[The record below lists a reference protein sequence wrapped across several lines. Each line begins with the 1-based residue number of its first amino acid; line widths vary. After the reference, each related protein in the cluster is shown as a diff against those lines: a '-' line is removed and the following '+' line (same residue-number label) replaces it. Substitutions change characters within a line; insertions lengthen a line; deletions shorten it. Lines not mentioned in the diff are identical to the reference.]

1 MKSQEPEI
9 EQQKDNLTI
18 QIATGKN
25 QLYAL
30 QSQIL
35 QELADAN
42 PDTILDNITLIGNLE
57 VSKDRSRT
65 IAENL
70 AEAEQVEVVINKT
83 RNFYRPVAERGAI
96 LYFAITDL
104 SGINEM
110 YQNSL
115 QYVKKLFNEAI
126 TSARKVK
133 SAEGEEAH
141 LRLLRGLVDA
151 ITRQLYEKIC
161 IGLFGQHKLVYAFNI
176 ATSIQRKLGVIVPAL
191 WNYLLRGAGVF
202 DKAEM
207 PEKPESL
214 STIAQSAWE
223 LIYRLSTFKFAP
235 ANESQEESK
244 EPTQERG
251 NPFAGLVKLMFENE
265 AAFARYVADETEHGF
280 FDRMPCSLSANLTP
294 FEKILLVRCLKPEK
308 VLFAVQK
315 YLELDLG
322 PEYAVS
328 PISSMETLF

>member
-96 LYFAITDL
+96 LYFAITDM

-115 QYVKKLFNEAI
+115 
-126 TSARKVK
+126 
-133 SAEGEEAH
+133 
-141 LRLLRGLVDA
+141 
-151 ITRQLYEKIC
+151 
-161 IGLFGQHKLVYAFNI
+161 
-176 ATSIQRKLGVIVPAL
+176 
-191 WNYLLRGAGVF
+191 
-202 DKAEM
+202 
-207 PEKPESL
+207 
-214 STIAQSAWE
+214 
-223 LIYRLSTFKFAP
+223 
-235 ANESQEESK
+235 
-244 EPTQERG
+244 
-251 NPFAGLVKLMFENE
+251 
-265 AAFARYVADETEHGF
+265 
-280 FDRMPCSLSANLTP
+280 
-294 FEKILLVRCLKPEK
+294 
-308 VLFAVQK
+308 
-315 YLELDLG
+315 
-322 PEYAVS
+322 
-328 PISSMETLF
+328 